1 MKTLLQ
7 IGAGNIGRACV
18 GRLFSQ
24 SGFKIIFSDVNA
36 ELLRLIEQK
45 KEYYIRLVGKTEENN
60 ITISGVDALPQDE
73 EGRKKVFN
81 EASIITTAVGVSIL
95 PKIAPMVASAIRAR
109 LAEGNTAPL
118 NVIACE
124 NAVRASSSLKEHVY
138 ALLSPAE
145 KDWCGGKVSFPDA
158 ATDSIVPAL
167 PVDNPLKVT
176 GEFFAELI
184 IEKQKFLGELSPVEG
199 LLLEDNLDAFIER
212 KLFTL
217 NTGHAITAYLGYL
230 AKKGTVDRAIADD
243 TIRADVL
250 GAMEESGAVL
260 VRRYG
265 FDEAAHA
272 AYIQKIIKRFE
283 NPHLKDDVARVGREP
298 LRKLSYNDRLIKP
311 LRGALE
317 YQLKFD
323 CLLKGIRAAFLYDN
337 PEDKDSVRLRVL
349 LSANRLEAVYEVTGL
364 HREQSAEASAA
375 EKIAR
380 MLE

>member
-24 SGFKIIFSDVNA
+24 SGFKIIFSDVNT
-36 ELLRLIEQK
+36 ELLHLISQK
-45 KEYYIRLVGKTEENN
+45 KEYYIRLVGKTEEKN

-73 EGRKKVFN
+73 AGRKKVFN
-81 EASIITTAVGVSIL
+81 EVSIITTAVGVSIL
-95 PKIAPMVASAIRAR
+95 PKIAPMIASAIQAR
-109 LAEGNTAPL
+109 FAEGNTSPL

-145 KDWCGGKVSFPDA
+145 KVWCEGKVAFPDA

-217 NTGHAITAYLGYL
+217 NTGHAITAYLGHL
-230 AKKGTVDRAIADD
+230 AKKGTIDRAIADGA
-243 TIRADVL
+243 IRADVL

-265 FDEAAHA
+265 FNEAAHA

-283 NPHLKDDVARVGREP
+283 NPHLQDDVTRVGREP

-317 YQLKFD
+317 YKLSFD
-323 CLLKGIRAAFLYDN
+323 CLLKGIRAAFLYVN
-337 PEDKDSVRLRVL
+337 PEDKDSVFIGGL
-349 LSANRLEAVYEVTGL
+349 LAANKLDAVYEVTGL
-364 HREQSAEASAA
+364 HREQEPEASVA
-375 EKIAR
+375 EKIAE
-380 MLE
+380 MLI